1 MHTNAF
7 NRLRGELAKAGEG
20 IPMQMQTLSARIP
33 VEDMQWLAGLDIEG
47 AVSPSDKLRA
57 LIGQMRRQ
65 HEGTLDY
72 QGSLS
77 WLRDLVSPFVTA
89 IRALEHENRMHS
101 EVLTL
106 VAEALPPIM
115 ATLLSERGLAKDAK
129 ARAIEVEAI
138 VVQRCLQLLTSI
150 LRLAVT
156 RDAGCY
162 SPTVI
167 DDHVGSV
174 LEIADVV
181 RQARKIREETHG

>member
-1 MHTNAF
+1 
-7 NRLRGELAKAGEG
+7 
-20 IPMQMQTLSARIP
+20 MQMQTLSARIP

-47 AVSPSDKLRA
+47 AVSPSDKLRS

-65 HEGTLDY
+65 DEGTLDY

-77 WLRDLVSPFVTA
+77 WLRDLVTPFVTA
-89 IRALEHENRMHS
+89 IRGLEHENRMHS

-129 ARAIEVEAI
+129 ARAIEVEEI

-167 DDHVGSV
+167 DAHVGSV

-181 RQARKIREETHG
+181 RQARRMREEKHG